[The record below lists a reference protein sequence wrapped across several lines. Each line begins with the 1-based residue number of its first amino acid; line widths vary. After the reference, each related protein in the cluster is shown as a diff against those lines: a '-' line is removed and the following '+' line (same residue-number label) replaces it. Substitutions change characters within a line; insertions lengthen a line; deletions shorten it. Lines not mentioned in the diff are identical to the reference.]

1 MSDER
6 LDLAVQLRHALHA
19 HPELSGREFWTRQTL
34 MDFLRA
40 HTRLEV
46 ADRGSW
52 FYAFC
57 KGRGAGKVAFRADF
71 DALPMEETLPIPHR
85 SRCPGAAHKCGH
97 DGHSAALAL
106 LGLTLDKE
114 GAARDTYLIFQPAEE
129 IGGGG
134 EACAAFLREEGI
146 GEVYA
151 FHNMPGYPLGA
162 VALRS
167 GTMNCASKGLIL
179 RFTGVPTHAST
190 PELGRNP
197 ASAVAAVV
205 SAIPELTRPE
215 EHRGLVLCTVV
226 GIDLG
231 ERAFGISA
239 YQGDLLLTLRAQY
252 QEELDALQE
261 ALLALAREQAK
272 EYGLTLERAEE
283 DVFPETANHPAAV
296 DKVRRAAE
304 GLGLTVIDMPE
315 PMRGS
320 EDFGWYLRQAEG
332 AMFLLGDGEDCPPLH
347 SDGFDFP
354 DALLPT
360 ACALFR
366 ALI

>member
-1 MSDER
+1 M
-6 LDLAVQLRHALHA
+6 LANIISLV
-19 HPELSGREFWTRQTL
+19 SGCVT
-34 MDFLRA
+34 FLGGF
-40 HTRLEV
+40 V
-46 ADRGSW
+46 VVW
-52 FYAFC
+52 
-57 KGRGAGKVAFRADF
+57 GAVSLGIAIRS
-71 DALPMEETLPIPHR
+71 ET
-85 SRCPGAAHKCGH
+85 
-97 DGHSAALAL
+97 
-106 LGLTLDKE
+106 
-114 GAARDTYLIFQPAEE
+114 
-129 IGGGG
+129 GGGG
-134 EACAAFLREEGI
+134 AACAALLREEGI

-162 VALRS
+162 VALRP

-197 ASAVAAVV
+197 AYAVAAVV

-239 YQGDLLLTLRAQY
+239 YQGELLLTLRAQY

-261 ALLALAREQAK
+261 ALLVLAREQAK

-360 ACALFR
+360 ACALFQ

>member
-1 MSDER
+1 M
-6 LDLAVQLRHALHA
+6 
-19 HPELSGREFWTRQTL
+19 
-34 MDFLRA
+34 
-40 HTRLEV
+40 
-46 ADRGSW
+46 
-52 FYAFC
+52 
-57 KGRGAGKVAFRADF
+57 
-71 DALPMEETLPIPHR
+71 
-85 SRCPGAAHKCGH
+85 
-97 DGHSAALAL
+97 
-106 LGLTLDKE
+106 
-114 GAARDTYLIFQPAEE
+114 
-129 IGGGG
+129 
-134 EACAAFLREEGI
+134 
-146 GEVYA
+146 YA

-162 VALRS
+162 VALRP

-197 ASAVAAVV
+197 AYAVAAVV

-239 YQGDLLLTLRAQY
+239 YQGELLLTLRAQY

-304 GLGLTVIDMPE
+304 GLGLTIIDMPE